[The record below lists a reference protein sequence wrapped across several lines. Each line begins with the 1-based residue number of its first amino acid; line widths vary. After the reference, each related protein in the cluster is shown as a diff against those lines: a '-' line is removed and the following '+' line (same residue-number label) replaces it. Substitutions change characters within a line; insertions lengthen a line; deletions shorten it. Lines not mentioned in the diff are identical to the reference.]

1 MEQWGRVRA
10 GSCVRMRERR
20 DEDEMRE
27 LSKYCVRRREVVKA
41 LHSSILPF
49 WPVIA
54 ALTAVCPHIY
64 ASLTSVSE
72 AKCIALR

>member
-27 LSKYCVRRREVVKA
+27 RSK
-41 LHSSILPF
+41 
-49 WPVIA
+49 
-54 ALTAVCPHIY
+54 
-64 ASLTSVSE
+64 
-72 AKCIALR
+72 

>member
-27 LSKYCVRRREVVKA
+27 RSKYCVRRREVVKA
-41 LHSSILPF
+41 LHSLQVRWLEGLGGSCRR
-49 WPVIA
+49 W
-54 ALTAVCPHIY
+54 
-64 ASLTSVSE
+64 
-72 AKCIALR
+72 LRTRHLG